1 MSKLTIEV
9 ERDAHDDTY
18 YRVLNG
24 SHILM
29 DRIND
34 REDLMMYLESK
45 IKSMEQNNDKT
56 QQRPTTRWQRKVC
69 KND

>member
-1 MSKLTIEV
+1 MSKLIIEV

-18 YRVLNG
+18 YRVLSE

-45 IKSMEQNNDKT
+45 IKSME
-56 QQRPTTRWQRKVC
+56 
-69 KND
+69 

>member
-1 MSKLTIEV
+1 MYMSKLIIEV
-9 ERDAHDDTY
+9 ERDLHDDTY
-18 YRVLNG
+18 YRVLSG

-45 IKSMEQNNDKT
+45 IKSME
-56 QQRPTTRWQRKVC
+56 
-69 KND
+69 